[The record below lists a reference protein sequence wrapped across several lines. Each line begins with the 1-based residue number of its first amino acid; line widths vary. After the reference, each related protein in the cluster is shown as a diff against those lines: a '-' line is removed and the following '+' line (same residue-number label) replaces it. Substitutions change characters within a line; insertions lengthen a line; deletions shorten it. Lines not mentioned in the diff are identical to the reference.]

1 MSWFNAGPPS
11 FPDWKGEYFGNEYLA
26 GSPVLVRNDRSINFD
41 WEADAP
47 APSLSADNFSVRWTR
62 QRQIEPGWYRFT
74 FRSDDGVRFY
84 VDDELVLNEW
94 HQTWADTYQ
103 VEVELSWKPK
113 LVIEYYEGS
122 GDARIHVT
130 RERIR

>member
-1 MSWFNAGPPS
+1 M
-11 FPDWKGEYFGNEYLA
+11 
-26 GSPVLVRNDRSINFD
+26 
-41 WEADAP
+41 
-47 APSLSADNFSVRWTR
+47 RWTR
-62 QRQIEPGWYRFT
+62 ERQIEPGWYRYT
-74 FRSDDGVRFY
+74 FRVDDGVRFF
-84 VDDELVLNEW
+84 VDDELVLKEW
-94 HQTWADTYQ
+94 HQTWGEIYE